1 MKLIR
6 KGILQYI
13 ISDYVT
19 AAFAWFLFL
28 IFRKQS
34 GDHFLSIHDAVG
46 RISFGD
52 TINILLMIP
61 IGWLLLHLFSGSYF
75 NPYRKSRLNE
85 IYRTLI
91 TTILGAIV
99 IFFVIVVNDKAN
111 DYGYYPNAFFTFLAI
126 QFFTTALGRNIILTI
141 LKNNLRKGLFSFNTL
156 IIGGNKEAVKIYLD
170 MIGNKKDVTN
180 SFSGFVYAD
189 ESGENG
195 MSQYLS
201 KLGSISELE
210 QIIEHHHI
218 DEVIIAIDTEQHHR
232 LQEILTRLSH
242 KPTVIKISPDMYD
255 IISGS
260 VRTNNVLGAVMIE
273 IYPELMPDW
282 QRVVKRALDISVSL
296 IVMILLIP
304 LYIFSMIKV
313 KMSSIGD
320 IFYQQERIGLHG
332 KPFYIIKFR
341 SMYADAEK
349 MGPAL
354 SKEDDPRITPW
365 GRFMRKWRID
375 ELPQFYNILKGDMSL
390 VGPRPERKHFID
402 LICAT
407 HPHYHYL
414 HKVKPGLTSWGMVK
428 YGYAEN
434 TDQMKDRMKYDLLYI
449 KNCSLALDTKIMI
462 YTILVILQGRG
473 K

>member
-1 MKLIR
+1 MNLIR
-6 KGILQYI
+6 KGILKYI
-13 ISDYVT
+13 VSDYFT
-19 AAFAWFLFL
+19 AAISWLLFL
-28 IFRKQS
+28 IFRKHTL
-34 GDHFLSIHDAVG
+34 DILSLQDLFYK
-46 RISFGD
+46 ISHKD
-52 TINILLMIP
+52 ILNIVFAIP
-61 IGWLLLHLFSGSYF
+61 LGWIILHLFSGAYF

-85 IYRTLI
+85 IYRTLLI
-91 TTILGAIV
+91 TILGALIIFFLIV
-99 IFFVIVVNDKAN
+99 INDKAS
-111 DYGYYPNAFFTFLAI
+111 DYGYYPNAFFTYLSI
-126 QFFTTALGRNIILTI
+126 QFLLTSIGRNVVLSIF
-141 LKNNLRKGLFSFNTL
+141 KNHLRKGLFTFNTL
-156 IIGGNKEAVKIYLD
+156 MIGGNKEAVKIFKE
-170 MIGNKKDVTN
+170 ITENTKSKFN

-195 MSQYLS
+195 MSKYLN
-201 KLGSISELE
+201 KLGSISEIE
-210 QIIEHHHI
+210 TIIEKNNI

-242 KPTVIKISPDMYD
+242 KPTVIKISPEMYD

-282 QRVVKRALDISVSL
+282 QRVIKRAIDISLS
-296 IVMILLIP
+296 IFVMILLSP
-304 LYIFSMIKV
+304 LYLFAALKV
-313 KMSSIGD
+313 KLSSTGS
-320 IFYQQERIGLHG
+320 IFYKQERIGLHG
-332 KPFYIIKFR
+332 KPFYIYKYR

-354 SKEDDPRITPW
+354 SSEDDPRITKW
-365 GRFMRKWRID
+365 GKIMRTWRID
-375 ELPQFYNILKGDMSL
+375 EIPQFYNILKGDMSL

-402 LICAT
+402 IICQT
-407 HPHYHYL
+407 HPHYRYL

-434 TDQMKDRMKYDLLYI
+434 VDQMKERMKYDLLYI
-449 KNCSLALDTKIMI
+449 KNCSLALDTKIMF

>member
-1 MKLIR
+1 MNVIR
-6 KGILQYI
+6 KAILQYLG
-13 ISDYVT
+13 SDYFT
-19 AAFAWFLFL
+19 AALSWLLFL
-28 IFRKQS
+28 IFRKRSS
-34 GDHFLSIHDAVG
+34 GHFLSFTEA
-46 RISFGD
+46 IS
-52 TINILLMIP
+52 NISISDIFNICFFIP
-61 IGWLLLHLFSGSYF
+61 LGWLILHLFSGSYF

-85 IYRTLI
+85 TYRTLI
-91 TTILGAIV
+91 TTCIGSIIIFFLIV
-99 IFFVIVVNDKAN
+99 INDKAN
-111 DYGYYPNAFFTFLAI
+111 DYGYYPNAFFTFLCI
-126 QFFTTALGRNIILTI
+126 QFFITAISRNIILSI
-141 LKNNLRKGLFSFNTL
+141 LKKYLSKGLFSFKTL
-156 IIGGNKEAVKIYLD
+156 IIGGNKEAVRIYLE
-170 MIGNKKDVTN
+170 MNNNKKDISNAFT
-180 SFSGFVYAD
+180 GFVYAD

-195 MSQYLS
+195 MSKYLP

-210 QIIEHHHI
+210 KIIEYHKI

-282 QRVVKRALDISVSL
+282 QRVVKRALDIFISVL
-296 IVMILLIP
+296 VMITLLPIY
-304 LYIFSMIKV
+304 LFSAIKV
-313 KMSSIGD
+313 LISSKGN
-320 IFYQQERIGLHG
+320 IFYTQERIGLHG
-332 KPFYIIKFR
+332 KPFQIIKFR

-349 MGPAL
+349 AGPAL

-365 GRFMRKWRID
+365 GKFMRKWRID
-375 ELPQFYNILKGDMSL
+375 ELPQFYNIVKGDMSL

-402 LICAT
+402 LICKT
-407 HPHYHYL
+407 HPHYQYL

-434 TDQMKDRMKYDLLYI
+434 VDQMKERMKYDLLYI
-449 KNCSLALDTKIMI
+449 KNCSLALDTKIMF
-462 YTILVILQGRG
+462 YTTLVILQGRG